1 MASSQDIESQGI
13 GLHARHGVPE
23 PEFPDIQEPEPALPQ
38 KRYVNIYTFTRVLCG
53 LLIVTNTAMDWAL
66 YAELEV
72 SCTYLCI
79 FFRNRDSFLK
89 YYEEIILIGAG

>member
-1 MASSQDIESQGI
+1 MASSRDIESQGI

-66 YAELEV
+66 YAELDV

-79 FFRNRDSFLK
+79 FLG
-89 YYEEIILIGAG
+89 IGIHS